1 MRFIKVM
8 FFVAAI
14 SFVFA
19 GCDQPTKNESAEEK
33 VKNVK
38 ETTDET
44 VDDVIEFT
52 DKVVDTVKD
61 KTVDGAQAI
70 DAAVEGGIESVKD
83 GVDATGKELDETGK
97 EVKKKIDK

>member
-1 MRFIKVM
+1 MKIIKGL

-19 GCDQPTKNESAEEK
+19 ACNQPTTDESAQEK

-38 ETTDET
+38 ETTNET
-44 VDDVIEFT
+44 VDEVIEFT
-52 DKVVDTVKD
+52 DKVMDTVKN
-61 KTVDGAQAI
+61 KTVDGAEAI

-83 GVDATGKELDETGK
+83 GVDATGKELDSTGQ
-97 EVKKKIDK
+97 EVKKKLIK

>member
-1 MRFIKVM
+1 MKFIKVV
-8 FFVAAI
+8 FFVAAV

-19 GCDQPTKNESAEEK
+19 ACNQPTTNESAQEK

-83 GVDATGKELDETGK
+83 GVDATGKELDATGK